1 MDLYKLL
8 GLSPDCTSEEIK
20 HAYRTLAQIHH
31 PDKGGDEETFKK
43 IKMAYEILSDP
54 QRRANYDAT
63 GNYEQPRDINAEV
76 MNELANLLH
85 HFINKM
91 DPITDDLIMMMKG
104 DIIEGI
110 KNVNNNIAEIS
121 KQIHKFELIVVR
133 IKSKKKENMLQKF
146 TQNHIDNL
154 KNTRKNMERRI
165 EILNLMSENLLDYFY
180 SSDAI
185 QDAISEIQGFL
196 R

>member
-1 MDLYKLL
+1 MNLYKLL
-8 GLSPDCTSEEIK
+8 ELSPDCTSEEIK

-43 IKMAYEILSDP
+43 IKMAYETLSDP

-63 GNYEQPRDINAEV
+63 GNYEQPKDVNAEV

-110 KNVNNNIAEIS
+110 KNVNNNIDEIT
-121 KQIHKFELIVVR
+121 KQIQKFELIVVR

-146 TQNHIDNL
+146 TQNHINNL

-185 QDAISEIQGFL
+185 QDALSEIEGFL
-196 R
+196 K

>member
-8 GLSPDCTSEEIK
+8 ELSPDCTSEEIK

-85 HFINKM
+85 HFINRM

-110 KNVNNNIAEIS
+110 KNVNNNIVEIT
-121 KQIHKFELIVVR
+121 KQIQKFELIVVR
-133 IKSKKKENMLQKF
+133 IKSKKQENMLRKF
-146 TQNHIDNL
+146 TQNHIDNIN
-154 KNTRKNMERRI
+154 NTLKNMERRI
-165 EILNLMSENLLDYFY
+165 ELLNLMSENLMDYFY

-185 QDAISEIQGFL
+185 QDAINDIQGL
-196 R
+196 IR